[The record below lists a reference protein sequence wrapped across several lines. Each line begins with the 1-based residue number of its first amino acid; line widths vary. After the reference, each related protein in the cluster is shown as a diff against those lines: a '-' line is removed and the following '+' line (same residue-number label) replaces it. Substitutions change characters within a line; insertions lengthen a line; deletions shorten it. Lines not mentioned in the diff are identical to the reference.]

1 MSLHV
6 REFGRPGQPV
16 LVALHGFLGTGE
28 NWAELAE
35 RADVHLYAPDLPGHG
50 KTGARPEGFADAIA
64 LLEAW
69 AQRQQISD
77 ALLLGYS
84 MGGRLALGWAPACPA
99 RWRTI
104 VLEGASPGI
113 ANPAERTLR
122 ATLDDAR
129 ARDLL
134 ERGLS
139 DFLDDWQA
147 LPLFKSQQLLPPMR
161 QAKMRALRERS
172 RPEGLAWAIAAL
184 SPGRQPDYAPRLGEM
199 AMPAHLITGERD
211 EKFSAIAEQMRR
223 SIPDSAH
230 HVIPGAGHCTHFEKP
245 DQYAAVLGEI
255 LREERRP
262 GVIAC

>member
-16 LVALHGFLGTGE
+16 VVALHGFLGTGE
-28 NWAELAE
+28 NWAELAG

-50 KTGARPEGFADAIA
+50 KTSARPEGFAGTVA
-64 LLEAW
+64 LLEEW
-69 AQRQQISD
+69 ARFQQLGD
-77 ALLLGYS
+77 AHLLGYS
-84 MGGRLALGWAPACPA
+84 MGGRLALGWALVHPA
-99 RWRTI
+99 RWRTLT
-104 VLEGASPGI
+104 LEGASPGI
-113 ANPAERTLR
+113 SKPAERTMR

-161 QAKMRALRERS
+161 RAKMRALRERS
-172 RPEGLAWAIAAL
+172 RPEDLAWAIAAL
-184 SPGRQPDYAPRLGEM
+184 SPGRQPDYGPRLGDL
-199 AMPAHLITGERD
+199 AMPVHLITGERD
-211 EKFSAIAEQMRR
+211 EKYCSIAKEMRAR
-223 SIPDSAH
+223 IPGATH
-230 HVIPGAGHCTHFEKP
+230 HVISGAGHCAHFEKP
-245 DQYAAVLGEI
+245 DQYAATLEEI
-255 LREERRP
+255 LRDERQP